1 MTLQIRRPLT
11 QASFCHLHFHL
22 IFVISF
28 KQPCSKGLSSPPP
41 PPSPPFHQTQWERS
55 EKKRDPWNNTYK
67 YSFLPAACVE
77 IPLDT
82 AADIGA
88 GAMLVTCPPD
98 GTAAD
103 TVPDGASVIG
113 MWTGDLLGAKCLC
126 RVTVWVTP
134 EATEEKLKKNIEGSV
149 LKTWWKI
156 FITGCSVIPNA
167 FLFEATV

>member
-28 KQPCSKGLSSPPP
+28 KQPCSKGLSSPPSP
-41 PPSPPFHQTQWERS
+41 PPLLSTKHS
-55 EKKRDPWNNTYK
+55 EKGMKR
-67 YSFLPAACVE
+67 SFLPAACVE

-113 MWTGDLLGAKCLC
+113 M
-126 RVTVWVTP
+126 
-134 EATEEKLKKNIEGSV
+134 
-149 LKTWWKI
+149 
-156 FITGCSVIPNA
+156 
-167 FLFEATV
+167 

>member
-1 MTLQIRRPLT
+1 MTLQIWRPLT

-41 PPSPPFHQTQWERS
+41 LPSFPPNTVRKEWKEERS
-55 EKKRDPWNNTYK
+55 LEYYK

-126 RVTVWVTP
+126 RVTVCVTP
-134 EATEEKLKKNIEGSV
+134 EATEGKLKKI
-149 LKTWWKI
+149 
-156 FITGCSVIPNA
+156 
-167 FLFEATV
+167 

>member
-28 KQPCSKGLSSPPP
+28 KQPCSKGLSSC
-41 PPSPPFHQTQWERS
+41 PSPPPTFHQTQLERN
-55 EKKRDPWNNTYK
+55 EKKRDPWNNAYK
-67 YSFLPAACVE
+67 YSFSPAACVE

-113 MWTGDLLGAKCLC
+113 M
-126 RVTVWVTP
+126 
-134 EATEEKLKKNIEGSV
+134 
-149 LKTWWKI
+149 
-156 FITGCSVIPNA
+156 
-167 FLFEATV
+167 